1 MNKRAPYT
9 ILSLK
14 DYQIWDGF
22 FDLAKLNGGRR
33 SIATLTGNSA
43 ERSEAKGEQ
52 SLDCH
57 PKPALPEGNSAGR
70 LKQRQGG
77 KDAQR

>member
-1 MNKRAPYT
+1 MVFYT
-9 ILSLK
+9 KLK
-14 DYQIWDGF
+14 LKMYQIWDGF
-22 FDLAKLNGGRR
+22 CAVAKLNGGRR
-33 SIATLTGNSA
+33 SSATLTGNSA

-70 LKQRQGG
+70 LKQRQDG